1 MYPLLLTENLYKFS
15 IWHEQQLSL
24 ILDLLENK
32 HITCEFVYDVV
43 RKIMRYLDVSS
54 NRNEKIINFLPPDKL
69 QKAMDF
75 TLPDHGE
82 SIDVICEYVDQILH
96 NVMKTGAA
104 FYFASFFV
112 GSSKRDCGV
121 NRLVL
126 KGHTYL
132 YKPAAFNCRFV

>member
-1 MYPLLLTENLYKFS
+1 M
-15 IWHEQQLSL
+15 WHEQQLSL

-32 HITCEFVYDVV
+32 DIQCEFVYDVV

-54 NRNEKIINFLPPDKL
+54 NRNEKIINFLPPANL

-75 TLPDHGE
+75 TLPNQGE
-82 SIDVICEYVDQILH
+82 SLDVICEYVDKILH

-104 FYFASFFV
+104 FYFASLYV